1 MPREVSRLWLWT
13 SQNAFLTSKD
23 PSTGK
28 GWADRFG
35 RAFGKGF
42 TKTGNVEQ
50 YLNYKKLH
58 RTGRLLRSLSAK
70 ATSKTVTLSSNAPY
84 ASEHELGG
92 GSGGAKVSG
101 NYVRGDVS
109 AVAMGGKVVAR
120 PFMRPSKQILRAP
133 YMLLIDKMNQY
144 GWTKS

>member
-13 SQNAFLTSKD
+13 SQNAFLTGKD

-28 GWADRFG
+28 EWADRYGKAFG
-35 RAFGKGF
+35 RGF
-42 TKTGNVEQ
+42 TKTGNIEQ

-70 ATSKTVTLSSNAPY
+70 ATSKIITLSSNSPY

-92 GSGGAKVSG
+92 SSGGARVG
-101 NYVRGDVS
+101 GTYVRGDVS
-109 AVAMGGKVVAR
+109 AVAMGGKIVAR

-133 YMLLIDKMNQY
+133 YRLLMDKMNRY
-144 GWTKS
+144 GWLKG